1 MSDRHGPPDD
11 LLDYYG
17 MSLEPGR
24 LDTGVGLLEYE
35 RTREIVL
42 RFLPPQS
49 AVADIGG
56 ADGRYAA
63 WLTDIGHRVELV
75 EPVPLHLEL
84 ARQRAGGPPRF
95 EVHDGDARQIPLPDE
110 SFDAV
115 LLLGPLYH
123 LGERADR
130 LQALRETA
138 RICRPEG
145 VVVAAAISRFAPLLD
160 AIRRGRVT
168 DEALF
173 TNVLDETVTGRRV
186 PADRRTSPFPDSYFH
201 LPEEL
206 EDEVVSAGLELVAIY
221 GLEGP
226 GSLLHDRDPAW
237 DDEHARARLARA
249 ALLLETDPHL
259 IAVSAHLLAVARK
272 RGDDM

>member
-1 MSDRHGPPDD
+1 MSDGHGPADD

-42 RFLPPQS
+42 RYLRPHS

-84 ARQRAGGPPRF
+84 ARERAGDPPRF
-95 EVHDGDARQIPLPDE
+95 NVHEGDARDIPLRDE
-110 SFDAV
+110 SVDAV

-130 LQALRETA
+130 LLALREAA

-145 VVVAAAISRFAPLLD
+145 VVVAAAISRFAPLID
-160 AIRRGRVT
+160 MIRRGRLR
-168 DEALF
+168 DEATF
-173 TNVLDETVTGRRV
+173 ANVMDEVRTGRRV
-186 PADRRTSPFPDSYFH
+186 PEHRRMSPFPDAYFH

-206 EDEVVSAGLELVAIY
+206 AEEAVGAELELTAVY

-226 GSLLHDRDPAW
+226 GSLLDDRHSSW
-237 DDEHARARLARA
+237 EDERTRAHLLDAARLV
-249 ALLLETDPHL
+249 ETDPHV
-259 IAVSAHLLAVARK
+259 IAMSAHLLAVARK
-272 RGDDM
+272 PA